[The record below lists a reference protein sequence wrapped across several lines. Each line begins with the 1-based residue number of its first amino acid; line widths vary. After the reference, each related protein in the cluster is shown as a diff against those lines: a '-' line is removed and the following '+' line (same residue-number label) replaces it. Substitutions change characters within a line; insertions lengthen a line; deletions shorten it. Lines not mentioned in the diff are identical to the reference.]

1 MGRTGGR
8 QKRERSSFEIQL
20 KKDILSKK
28 RNDGTPYSEKSVD
41 TFVSNIVKISPHFLG
56 KAEIMVNLKWLED
69 SKKVINWL
77 NTTNTRQGY
86 PYSLQSKLSIYQS
99 IIIGMNTMGYGEEHL
114 SPYWSVRDDLG
125 KEQVVAVHKHHSFDT
140 QTAKN
145 QKAVLDGVSKQD
157 VFDLINKLEEESFD
171 NTHGEAWG
179 YGIAELIN
187 RKKLMIATILQIHTE
202 FPFRNDLADMKVTTE
217 NEYKKLVETGD
228 DKLFNWLIMG
238 KKNEYK
244 FVLNKFK
251 TQRKYGMIVGEV
263 ENEKTIN
270 MLNLWLDKGR
280 QGDYLFSKDEEAPL
294 TRNNISVLLSTETK
308 KYMDHALS
316 TTILAKVFNEALG
329 SYTEMTPEKIKK
341 IHKQAYLRGHAVATR
356 ITHYT
361 ARS

>member
-1 MGRTGGR
+1 MILKYTMGRTGGR

-99 IIIGMNTMGYGEEHL
+99 IIIGMNTMGYGEQHL
-114 SPYWSVRDDLG
+114 SPYWSVRDNLG
-125 KEQVVAVHKHHSFDT
+125 KEQVIAVHKHHSFNT

-145 QKAVLDGVSKQD
+145 QKAVLEGVSKQD
-157 VFDLINKLEEESFD
+157 VFDLIMKLGQEAFNDE
-171 NTHGEAWG
+171 GE
-179 YGIAELIN
+179 LVN

-202 FPFRNDLADMKVTTE
+202 FPFRNDLADMKVITE
-217 NEYKKLVETGD
+217 DEYKKQVETGG

-238 KKNEYK
+238 KKDEYK

-270 MLNLWLDKGR
+270 ILNLWLAKGR
-280 QGDYLFSKDEEAPL
+280 QGEYLFSKDEEAPL

-308 KYMDHALS
+308 KYMDHPLS

-329 SYTEMTPEKIKK
+329 SYTEMTTEKIKK

-361 ARS
+361 TRS

>member
-1 MGRTGGR
+1 MILKYTMGRTGGR

-41 TFVSNIVKISPHFLG
+41 TFVNNIVKISSSFLG
-56 KAEIMVNLKWLED
+56 KAEVLVNLKWLED

-114 SPYWSVRDDLG
+114 SPYWTERDNLG
-125 KEQVVAVHKHHSFDT
+125 KEQVVAVHKHHSFNT
-140 QTAKN
+140 PTAKN

-157 VFDLINKLEEESFD
+157 IYDLINKLEQESFND
-171 NTHGEAWG
+171 DSD
-179 YGIAELIN
+179 LIN

-202 FPFRNDLADMKVTTE
+202 FPFRNDLADMKVTSE
-217 NEYKKLVETGD
+217 NEYKKLVETGA
-228 DKLFNWLIMG
+228 DKLFNWLIIG

-270 MLNLWLDKGR
+270 ILNIWLAKGR

-361 ARS
+361 TRS

>member
-1 MGRTGGR
+1 MILKYTMGRTGGR

-41 TFVSNIVKISPHFLG
+41 TFVNNIVKISPHFLG

-69 SKKVINWL
+69 SKKFINWL
-77 NTTNTRQGY
+77 NTTTTRQGY
-86 PYSLQSKLSIYQS
+86 PYSIQSKLSIYQS

-114 SPYWSVRDDLG
+114 SPYWTERDMLRG
-125 KEQVVAVHKHHSFDT
+125 KKDVAVANKESFDT

-145 QKAVLDGVSKQD
+145 QKAVLDGMSKQD
-157 VFDLINKLEEESFD
+157 IFDLIHYLHHDSFNED
-171 NTHGEAWG
+171 
-179 YGIAELIN
+179 ELVD

-202 FPFRNDLADMKVTTE
+202 FPFRNDLADMKVITE
-217 NEYKKLVETGD
+217 DEYKKLVETGE
-228 DKLFNWLIMG
+228 DKLFNWLIIG

-263 ENEKTIN
+263 ENKKTIN
-270 MLNLWLDKGR
+270 MLNLWLEKGR

-294 TRNNISVLLSTETK
+294 TRNNISVLLSVETK
-308 KYMDHALS
+308 KYMKHPIS
-316 TTILAKVFNEALG
+316 TTILAKVFNEAEG
-329 SYTEMTPEKIKK
+329 SYTEMTAEKLSKIK
-341 IHKQAYLRGHAVATR
+341 KQAYLRGHNVLTR

>member
-41 TFVSNIVKISPHFLG
+41 TFVNNIVKISSSFLG
-56 KAEIMVNLKWLED
+56 KAEVLVSLKWLED

-114 SPYWSVRDDLG
+114 SPYWTERDNLG
-125 KEQVVAVHKHHSFDT
+125 KEQVVAVHKHHSFNT
-140 QTAKN
+140 PTAKN
-145 QKAVLDGVSKQD
+145 QKAVLEGVSKQD
-157 VFDLINKLEEESFD
+157 IYDLINKLEQESFND
-171 NTHGEAWG
+171 DSD
-179 YGIAELIN
+179 LIN

-202 FPFRNDLADMKVTTE
+202 FPFRNDLADMKVTNE
-217 NEYKKLVETGD
+217 NEYKKLVETGE

-270 MLNLWLDKGR
+270 MLNLWLAKGR

-361 ARS
+361 TRS

>member
-1 MGRTGGR
+1 MILKYTMGRTGGR

-114 SPYWSVRDDLG
+114 SPYWTERDNLG
-125 KEQVVAVHKHHSFDT
+125 KEQVVAVHKHHSFNT

-145 QKAVLDGVSKQD
+145 QKAVLEGVSKQD
-157 VFDLINKLEEESFD
+157 IFDLIMKLGQEAFNDE
-171 NTHGEAWG
+171 GE
-179 YGIAELIN
+179 LVN

-202 FPFRNDLADMKVTTE
+202 FPFRNDLADMKVITE
-217 NEYKKLVETGD
+217 DEYKKQVETGG

-238 KKNEYK
+238 KKDEYK

-270 MLNLWLDKGR
+270 MLTLWLAKGR
-280 QGDYLFSKDEEAPL
+280 QGEYLFSKDEEQPL

-308 KYMDHALS
+308 KYMDHSLS

-329 SYTEMTPEKIKK
+329 SYTDMTPEKIKK

>member
-1 MGRTGGR
+1 MILKYTMGRTGGR

-41 TFVSNIVKISPHFLG
+41 TFVNNIVKISSSFLG
-56 KAEIMVNLKWLED
+56 KAEVLVNLKWLED

-99 IIIGMNTMGYGEEHL
+99 IIIGMNTMGYGEQHL
-114 SPYWSVRDDLG
+114 SPYWTERDNLG
-125 KEQVVAVHKHHSFDT
+125 KEQVVAVHKHHSFNT
-140 QTAKN
+140 PTAKN
-145 QKAVLDGVSKQD
+145 QKAVLDGVSKED
-157 VFDLINKLEEESFD
+157 IFDLIDKLRLEAFNDEFD
-171 NTHGEAWG
+171 
-179 YGIAELIN
+179 LIN
-187 RKKLMIATILQIHTE
+187 RKKLMIATILAIHTE
-202 FPFRNDLADMKVTTE
+202 FPFRNDLADMKVISE
-217 NEYKKLVETGD
+217 DNYEDLVETGD
-228 DKLFNWLIMG
+228 DKLFNWLVIVR
-238 KKNEYK
+238 KDDYK

-263 ENEKTIN
+263 ENDVTIST
-270 MLNLWLDKGR
+270 LNLWLNEGQKGE
-280 QGDYLFSKDEEAPL
+280 YLFSKDEDQPL

-308 KYMDHALS
+308 KYFKLPIS

-329 SYTEMTPEKIKK
+329 SYTEMTPEKINK

>member
-1 MGRTGGR
+1 MILKYTMGRTGGR

-41 TFVSNIVKISPHFLG
+41 TFVNNIVKISSSFLG
-56 KAEIMVNLKWLED
+56 KAEVLVNLKWLED

-114 SPYWSVRDDLG
+114 SPYWTERDNLG
-125 KEQVVAVHKHHSFDT
+125 KEQVVAVHKHHSFNT
-140 QTAKN
+140 PTAKN
-145 QKAVLDGVSKQD
+145 QKAVLEGVSKQD
-157 VFDLINKLEEESFD
+157 IYDLINKLEQESFND
-171 NTHGEAWG
+171 DSD
-179 YGIAELIN
+179 LIN

-202 FPFRNDLADMKVTTE
+202 FPFRNDLADMKVTNE
-217 NEYKKLVETGD
+217 NEYKKLVETGE

-270 MLNLWLDKGR
+270 MLNLWLAKGR

-361 ARS
+361 TRS

>member
-1 MGRTGGR
+1 MILKYTMGRTGGR

-41 TFVSNIVKISPHFLG
+41 TFVNNIVKISPHFLG

-69 SKKVINWL
+69 SKKFINWL
-77 NTTNTRQGY
+77 NTTTTRQGY
-86 PYSLQSKLSIYQS
+86 PYSIQSKLSIYQS

-114 SPYWSVRDDLG
+114 SPYWTERDMLRG
-125 KEQVVAVHKHHSFDT
+125 KKDVAVANKESFDT

-157 VFDLINKLEEESFD
+157 IFDLIMKL
-171 NTHGEAWG
+171 GQEAFNDDSD
-179 YGIAELIN
+179 LIN
-187 RKKLMIATILQIHTE
+187 RKKLMIATLLQIHTE
-202 FPFRNDLADMKVTTE
+202 FPFRNDLADMKVITE
-217 NEYKKLVETGD
+217 DEYKKLVETGE

-270 MLNLWLDKGR
+270 MLNLWLAKGR

-308 KYMDHALS
+308 KYMNHPLS
-316 TTILAKVFNEALG
+316 TTILAKVFNEAEG
-329 SYTEMTPEKIKK
+329 SYTEMTAEKLSKIK
-341 IHKQAYLRGHAVATR
+341 KQAYLRGHNVLTR

>member
-1 MGRTGGR
+1 MILKYTMGRTGGR

-41 TFVSNIVKISPHFLG
+41 TFVNNIVKISSSFLG
-56 KAEIMVNLKWLED
+56 KAEVLVNLKWLED

-114 SPYWSVRDDLG
+114 SPYWTERDNLG
-125 KEQVVAVHKHHSFDT
+125 KEQVVAVHKHHSFNT
-140 QTAKN
+140 PTAKN

-157 VFDLINKLEEESFD
+157 IYDLINKLEQESFND
-171 NTHGEAWG
+171 DSD
-179 YGIAELIN
+179 LIN

-202 FPFRNDLADMKVTTE
+202 FPFRNDLADMKVTSE
-217 NEYKKLVETGD
+217 NEYKKLVETGA
-228 DKLFNWLIMG
+228 DKLFNWLIIG

-244 FVLNKFK
+244 FVLNRFK

-270 MLNLWLDKGR
+270 ILNIWLAKGR

-361 ARS
+361 TRS

>member
-1 MGRTGGR
+1 MILKYTMGRTGGR

-99 IIIGMNTMGYGEEHL
+99 IIIGMNTMGYGEQHL
-114 SPYWSVRDDLG
+114 SPYWSVRDNLG
-125 KEQVVAVHKHHSFDT
+125 KEQVIAVHKHHSFNT

-145 QKAVLDGVSKQD
+145 QKAVLEGVSKQD
-157 VFDLINKLEEESFD
+157 VFDLIMKLGQEAFNDE
-171 NTHGEAWG
+171 GE
-179 YGIAELIN
+179 LVN

-202 FPFRNDLADMKVTTE
+202 FPFRNDLADMKVITE
-217 NEYKKLVETGD
+217 DEYKKQVETGG

-238 KKNEYK
+238 KKDEYK

-270 MLNLWLDKGR
+270 ILNLWLAKGR
-280 QGDYLFSKDEEAPL
+280 QGEYLFSKDEEAPL

-308 KYMDHALS
+308 KYMDHPLS
-316 TTILAKVFNEALG
+316 TTILAEVFNEALG
-329 SYTEMTPEKIKK
+329 SYTEMTTEKIKK

-361 ARS
+361 TRS

>member
-1 MGRTGGR
+1 MILKYTMGRTGGR

-41 TFVSNIVKISPHFLG
+41 TFVNNIVKISPHFLG

-69 SKKVINWL
+69 SKKFINWL
-77 NTTNTRQGY
+77 NTTTTRQGY
-86 PYSLQSKLSIYQS
+86 PYSIQSKLSIYQS

-114 SPYWSVRDDLG
+114 SPYWTERDMLRG
-125 KEQVVAVHKHHSFDT
+125 KKDVAVANKESFDT

-157 VFDLINKLEEESFD
+157 IFDLIMKL
-171 NTHGEAWG
+171 GQEAFNDDSD
-179 YGIAELIN
+179 LIN
-187 RKKLMIATILQIHTE
+187 RKKLMIATLLQIHTE
-202 FPFRNDLADMKVTTE
+202 FPFRNDLADMKVITE
-217 NEYKKLVETGD
+217 DEYKKLVETGE

-263 ENEKTIN
+263 ENKKTIN
-270 MLNLWLDKGR
+270 ILNLWLAKGR

-308 KYMDHALS
+308 KYMNHPLS
-316 TTILAKVFNEALG
+316 TTILAKVFNEAEG
-329 SYTEMTPEKIKK
+329 SYTEMTAEKLSKIK
-341 IHKQAYLRGHAVATR
+341 KQAYLRGHNVLTR

>member
-1 MGRTGGR
+1 MILKYTMGRTGGR

-41 TFVSNIVKISPHFLG
+41 TFVNNIVKISPHFLG

-69 SKKVINWL
+69 SKKFINWL
-77 NTTNTRQGY
+77 NTTTTRQGY
-86 PYSLQSKLSIYQS
+86 PYSIQSKLSIYQS

-114 SPYWSVRDDLG
+114 SPYWTERDMLRG
-125 KEQVVAVHKHHSFDT
+125 KKDVAVANKESFDT

-157 VFDLINKLEEESFD
+157 IFDLIMKL
-171 NTHGEAWG
+171 GQEAFNDDSD
-179 YGIAELIN
+179 LIN
-187 RKKLMIATILQIHTE
+187 RKKLMIATLLQIHTE
-202 FPFRNDLADMKVTTE
+202 FPFRNDLADMKVITE
-217 NEYKKLVETGD
+217 DEYKKLVETGE

-263 ENEKTIN
+263 ENKKTIN
-270 MLNLWLDKGR
+270 MLNLWLAKGR

-308 KYMDHALS
+308 KYMDHPLS
-316 TTILAKVFNEALG
+316 TTILAKVFNEAEG
-329 SYTEMTPEKIKK
+329 SYTEMTAEKLSKIK
-341 IHKQAYLRGHAVATR
+341 KQAYLRGHNVLTR

>member
-1 MGRTGGR
+1 MILKYTMGRTGGR

-41 TFVSNIVKISPHFLG
+41 TFVSNVVKISSSFLG

-77 NTTNTRQGY
+77 NTTTTRQGY
-86 PYSLQSKLSIYQS
+86 PYSIQSKLSIYQS
-99 IIIGMNTMGYGEEHL
+99 IIVGMNTMGYGEEHL
-114 SPYWSVRDDLG
+114 SPYWTERDMQRERQKVAIVN
-125 KEQVVAVHKHHSFDT
+125 KESFDT

-145 QKAVLDGVSKQD
+145 QKAVLDEVSKQD
-157 VFDLINKLEEESFD
+157 IFDLINKLEQESF
-171 NTHGEAWG
+171 NEGGE
-179 YGIAELIN
+179 IIN
-187 RKKLMIATILQIHTE
+187 RKRLMIATILQIHTE

-217 NEYKKLVETGD
+217 NEYKKLVDTGE
-228 DKLFNWLIMG
+228 DKLFNWLVIVR
-238 KKNEYK
+238 KDDYK

-270 MLNLWLDKGR
+270 MLTIWLAKGR
-280 QGDYLFSKDEEAPL
+280 QGEYLFSKDEEAPL

-308 KYMDHALS
+308 KYMDHPLS
-316 TTILAKVFNEALG
+316 TTILAKVFNAALG
-329 SYTEMTPEKIKK
+329 SYTELTAEKISKVKK
-341 IHKQAYLRGHAVATR
+341 QSYLRGHSTQTH

>member
-1 MGRTGGR
+1 MILKYTMGRTGGR

-41 TFVSNIVKISPHFLG
+41 TFVNNIVKISSSFLG
-56 KAEIMVNLKWLED
+56 KAEVLVSLKWLED

-114 SPYWSVRDDLG
+114 SPYWTERDNLG
-125 KEQVVAVHKHHSFDT
+125 KEQVVAVHKHHSFNT
-140 QTAKN
+140 PTAKN
-145 QKAVLDGVSKQD
+145 QKAVLEGVSKQD
-157 VFDLINKLEEESFD
+157 IYDLINKLEQESFND
-171 NTHGEAWG
+171 DSD
-179 YGIAELIN
+179 LIN

-202 FPFRNDLADMKVTTE
+202 FPFRNDLADMKVTNE
-217 NEYKKLVETGD
+217 NEYKKLVETGE

-270 MLNLWLDKGR
+270 MLNLWLAKGR

-361 ARS
+361 TRS

>member
-1 MGRTGGR
+1 MILKYTMGRTGGR

-41 TFVSNIVKISPHFLG
+41 TFVNNIVKISPHFLG

-69 SKKVINWL
+69 SKKFINWL
-77 NTTNTRQGY
+77 NTTTTRQGY
-86 PYSLQSKLSIYQS
+86 PYSIQSKLSIYQS

-114 SPYWSVRDDLG
+114 SPYWTERDMQRERQKVAIVN
-125 KEQVVAVHKHHSFDT
+125 KESFDT

-157 VFDLINKLEEESFD
+157 IFDLIMKL
-171 NTHGEAWG
+171 GQEAFNDDSD
-179 YGIAELIN
+179 LIN
-187 RKKLMIATILQIHTE
+187 RKKLMIATLLQIHTE
-202 FPFRNDLADMKVTTE
+202 FPFRNDLADMKVITE
-217 NEYKKLVETGD
+217 DEYKKLVETGE

-263 ENEKTIN
+263 ENKKTIN
-270 MLNLWLDKGR
+270 MLNLWLAKGR

-308 KYMDHALS
+308 KYMNHPLS
-316 TTILAKVFNEALG
+316 TTILAKVFNEAEG
-329 SYTEMTPEKIKK
+329 SYTEMTAEKLSKIK
-341 IHKQAYLRGHAVATR
+341 KQAYLRGHNVLTR

>member
-1 MGRTGGR
+1 MILKYTMGRTGGR

-41 TFVSNIVKISPHFLG
+41 TFVNNIVKISPHFLG

-69 SKKVINWL
+69 AKKIINWL
-77 NTTNTRQGY
+77 NTTTTRQGY
-86 PYSLQSKLSIYQS
+86 PYSIQSKLSIYQS
-99 IIIGMNTMGYGEEHL
+99 IIVCMNTMGYSEEYL
-114 SPYWSVRDDLG
+114 SPYWTERDMLRG
-125 KEQVVAVHKHHSFDT
+125 KKDVAVANKESFDT

-145 QKAVLDGVSKQD
+145 QKAVLDGVSKED
-157 VFDLINKLEEESFD
+157 IFDLIMKL
-171 NTHGEAWG
+171 GQEAFNDDSD
-179 YGIAELIN
+179 LIN

-202 FPFRNDLADMKVTTE
+202 FPFRNDLADMKVITE
-217 NEYKKLVETGD
+217 DNYKKLVETGE
-228 DKLFNWLIMG
+228 DKLFNWLIIG

-270 MLNLWLDKGR
+270 MLNLWLEKGR

-308 KYMDHALS
+308 KYMDHPIS
-316 TTILAKVFNEALG
+316 TTILAKVFNEAEG
-329 SYTEMTPEKIKK
+329 SYTEMTAEKLSKIK
-341 IHKQAYLRGHAVATR
+341 KQAYLRGHNVLTR